1 MQNKTNKQARKQ
13 IKTARLSKTLKNETA
28 KPAKF
33 DVFAALF
40 ATSRFLWV
48 SMKDQ

>member
-1 MQNKTNKQARKQ
+1 MQSKTNKQARKQ
-13 IKTARLSKTLKNETA
+13 IKTARLSKTLKNETV
-28 KPAKF
+28 KPVKF

-48 SMKDQ
+48 SMKDH